1 MLMGF
6 GCTVPAVMASRVLEH
21 EQDRKM
27 TILLIP
33 FMSCGAKLPVYAL
46 FAGIFFPE
54 YSGIAIF
61 SMYVLGILVA
71 VGCGFLLRHTVFKD
85 NESTFILE
93 LPPYRIPSFQVTM
106 IHMWQKAKG
115 FLIKAGTIIF
125 SMTVLLWVLTNFS
138 FTLQPVTDPTS
149 SILGTVGRL
158 IAPLLIPLGFGHWQS
173 AIALI
178 SGLIAKESVVSS
190 MAVMYNV
197 GNVSQLAGVLTR
209 VFTPASAIA
218 FMTFV
223 LLYAPCVAAISA
235 IHSEAG
241 SWKYTLKSM
250 GFQISVAYCVSFAVY
265 HVVSLFI

>member
-1 MLMGF
+1 MPQIMLLFLFLSVLEDSGYMSRAAFLMDGMLRKIGLNGKAFIPMLMGF

-54 YSGIAIF
+54 HSGIAIF

-125 SMTVLLWVLTNFS
+125 DDGAVVGADEFQLHLAAGNGSYFQYSGHCRPPDRAAADSAWLWSL
-138 FTLQPVTDPTS
+138 
-149 SILGTVGRL
+149 
-158 IAPLLIPLGFGHWQS
+158 A
-173 AIALI
+173 
-178 SGLIAKESVVSS
+178 
-190 MAVMYNV
+190 V
-197 GNVSQLAGVLTR
+197 GNRADFRTDREGERR
-209 VFTPASAIA
+209 VIN
-218 FMTFV
+218 
-223 LLYAPCVAAISA
+223 
-235 IHSEAG
+235 G
-241 SWKYTLKSM
+241 
-250 GFQISVAYCVSFAVY
+250 G
-265 HVVSLFI
+265 HV

>member
-1 MLMGF
+1 
-6 GCTVPAVMASRVLEH
+6 
-21 EQDRKM
+21 
-27 TILLIP
+27 
-33 FMSCGAKLPVYAL
+33 
-46 FAGIFFPE
+46 
-54 YSGIAIF
+54 
-61 SMYVLGILVA
+61 
-71 VGCGFLLRHTVFKD
+71 
-85 NESTFILE
+85 
-93 LPPYRIPSFQVTM
+93 M

-209 VFTPASAIA
+209 VFTPC
-218 FMTFV
+218 
-223 LLYAPCVAAISA
+223 LLYTSYSTI
-235 IHSEAG
+235 
-241 SWKYTLKSM
+241 TL
-250 GFQISVAYCVSFAVY
+250 I
-265 HVVSLFI
+265 

>member
-1 MLMGF
+1 M
-6 GCTVPAVMASRVLEH
+6 
-21 EQDRKM
+21 
-27 TILLIP
+27 
-33 FMSCGAKLPVYAL
+33 
-46 FAGIFFPE
+46 
-54 YSGIAIF
+54 
-61 SMYVLGILVA
+61 LGILVA
-71 VGCGFLLRHTVFKD
+71 IGCGFLLRHTVFKE

-138 FTLQPVTDPTS
+138 FTLQMVADPTS
-149 SILGTVGRL
+149 SILGTIGRL

-197 GNVSQLAGVLTR
+197 RQCFAAFRRFDPRLHAGLGDR
-209 VFTPASAIA
+209 VHDVCAA
-218 FMTFV
+218 
-223 LLYAPCVAAISA
+223 LRAPCVAAISA

-241 SWKYTLKSM
+241 SWESTLKSM
-250 GFQISVAYCVSFAVY
+250 GFQISVAYCVFLCRVPCRFLIYISR
-265 HVVSLFI
+265 